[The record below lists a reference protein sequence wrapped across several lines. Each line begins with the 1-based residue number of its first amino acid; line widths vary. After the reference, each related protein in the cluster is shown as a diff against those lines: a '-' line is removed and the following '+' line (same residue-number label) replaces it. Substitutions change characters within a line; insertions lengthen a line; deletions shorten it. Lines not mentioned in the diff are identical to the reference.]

1 MAKAHARRAR
11 AALTEEEVSKT
22 IAQPGTCFCVC
33 EWSRLFS
40 IYAASTKRMATA
52 LQSWEK
58 KRDEELSFEAGDCIR
73 VLEKAEDDNAEG
85 FSADQPY
92 TWFRGELRGEEGLF
106 PTTQYMYKPSGKPV
120 LDEDNIH
127 TFRNV
132 TVLDATPLFIAYSAG
147 EGGVD
152 GDGAN
157 SQLAADLEEY
167 LKPQLAEV
175 TRPLTAASHTK
186 PNTAAAKTAPSN
198 EDQGKEKTAKKGQA
212 DGDPQQGQ
220 LGTALR
226 QMDSGEFILMLTD
239 LQIACPDGHVPSSFQ
254 ITRDQA
260 LSGKQRCFA
269 PCVVLGL
276 IASKCSRTDLLR

>member
-22 IAQPGTCFCVC
+22 IAQSGTCFCVC

-73 VLEKAEDDNAEG
+73 VLGKEGDEIAGG

-152 GDGAN
+152 GDGAD
-157 SQLAADLEEY
+157 SKLASDLQEY
-167 LKPQLAEV
+167 LKPQLEEV
-175 TRPLTAASHTK
+175 TRPLTAASQTQ
-186 PNTAAAKTAPSN
+186 PNAASPKTA
-198 EDQGKEKTAKKGQA
+198 QGKNDEGKERTAKKAQ
-212 DGDPQQGQ
+212 DDEDPQQGQ

-226 QMDSGEFILMLTD
+226 QMDLGEFILMLTD

-260 LSGKQRCFA
+260 LSGKQGCCFLSR
-269 PCVVLGL
+269 VILVLNAGM
-276 IASKCSRTDLLR
+276 CC